1 MTPIRENRC
10 VTIAIVG
17 GTGSG
22 KTTLASAL
30 AAQLGDRCAVIDHD
44 SYYRDLSH
52 LLPAAR
58 ARVNFDHPDSL
69 ENSLLVDHLHRLRAG
84 RSIDKPTYCFATHTR
99 KPERQWVEP
108 RPVVIVEGILL
119 LALTELRNAFD
130 LKVFVEVDDD
140 VRVLRRLLRDVSERG
155 RTVQS
160 VVSQWLQTVRPMH
173 ERFVAPSRRSADLV
187 ISGEA
192 PTHQSVAQVLTHI
205 ETLAPALKN
214 ATTPEA

>member
-1 MTPIRENRC
+1 MIQPHRNACTT
-10 VTIAIVG
+10 VAIVG

-30 AAQLGDRCAVIDHD
+30 AAQLGQRCAVIDHD

-52 LLPAAR
+52 LQPAAR
-58 ARVNFDHPDSL
+58 AAVNFDHPDSL

-84 RSIDKPTYCFATHTR
+84 RSVDKPTYCFATHTR
-99 KPERQWVEP
+99 KPDRKWVEP
-108 RPVVIVEGILL
+108 KPVVIVEGILL
-119 LALTELRNAFD
+119 LALPELRNAFD
-130 LKVFVEVDDD
+130 LKVFVHVDDD
-140 VRVLRRLLRDVSERG
+140 VRALRRLRRDVSERG
-155 RTVQS
+155 RTVDS

-192 PTHQSVAQVLTHI
+192 PTDQSVARVLAQI
-205 ETLAPALKN
+205 DSRV
-214 ATTPEA
+214 ATTTVAATPRA